1 MYCKGAPTVIKLSN
15 VGDATVAS
23 VVTDANDG
31 ICEGMTITIQPLI
44 DVATRNP
51 KGMFVMVKSDSGTGI
66 VSHWVNLAAQPPL
79 APLAAQPL
87 KKRSREDMMTGREFL
102 ERIEKKV
109 GIDAL
114 QAYYATDEFKIK
126 VQEAVAEKVKEL
138 EPEIILR
145 LQTKK

>member
-1 MYCKGAPTVIKLSN
+1 MFCKGAPTVIKLSN

-23 VVTDANDG
+23 IVTDANGG
-31 ICEGMTITIQPLI
+31 ICEGMMITIQPLI

-51 KGMFVMVKSDSGTGI
+51 KGMSVMVKSDSGSGI
-66 VSHWVNLAAQPPL
+66 VSHWLNLTAPLAPL
-79 APLAAQPL
+79 APLAAQPP

-138 EPEIILR
+138 EPEIRKRI
-145 LQTKK
+145 Q